1 MENKDLIN
9 IIAFTLSVAL
19 IVGLFTKKAKVQ
31 AEKKEIEQEMLDRKN
46 QLQEQQPE
54 CSLDILCQSDPQY
67 IFMQDLV
74 NQVDTYLGFIN
85 IGIIMN
91 LVPLIYIMH
100 GIVTENYGTLNK
112 TGTVVEESTGE
123 LKNKSGTHNVKS
135 RNVRS
140 TLMPRNIDFS
150 GIAEAN
156 AQVYLYH
163 YFEQTDPLNT
173 YLKKKLNK

>member
-1 MENKDLIN
+1 MTFFCD
-9 IIAFTLSVAL
+9 T
-19 IVGLFTKKAKVQ
+19 GRCQKVVR
-31 AEKKEIEQEMLDRKN
+31 L
-46 QLQEQQPE
+46 
-54 CSLDILCQSDPQY
+54 
-67 IFMQDLV
+67 
-74 NQVDTYLGFIN
+74 
-85 IGIIMN
+85 
-91 LVPLIYIMH
+91 
-100 GIVTENYGTLNK
+100 
-112 TGTVVEESTGE
+112 VEESTGE

-156 AQVYLYH
+156 AQVFLYH